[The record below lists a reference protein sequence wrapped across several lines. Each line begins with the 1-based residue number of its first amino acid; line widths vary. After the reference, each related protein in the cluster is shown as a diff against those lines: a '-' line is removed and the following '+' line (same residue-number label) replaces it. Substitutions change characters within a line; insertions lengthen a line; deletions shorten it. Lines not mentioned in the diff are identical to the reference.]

1 MQLRFW
7 CFKSVTWV
15 TQMGQPIEAL
25 TTLSKFE
32 FLGGVDSR
40 NNFVAEVK
48 KIIIIIEVDKMDL
61 NIFSN

>member
-1 MQLRFW
+1 
-7 CFKSVTWV
+7 
-15 TQMGQPIEAL
+15 MGQPIEAL

-61 NIFSN
+61 NIFFK

>member
-7 CFKSVTWV
+7 CFKSVTLV

-25 TTLSKFE
+25 ITLSKFE

-61 NIFSN
+61 NFFFK